1 MRLGA
6 LEAGG
11 TKMVCSI
18 GDETGKILDR
28 AKFPTLSPA
37 ETIPPMIEYFKAAG
51 VEALGISGFGPL
63 DLNPAS
69 PTYGYVTTTPKP
81 GWGNCPLMP
90 EFRDA
95 LNVPVGID
103 TDVGGAALAEY
114 RMGAAKGLANC
125 VYVTVGT
132 GIGAGVIAE
141 GKLLHGMVHPEW
153 GHMLLRPHPEDPMP
167 HGVCPYHDGC
177 LEGLACGQAIDKRWG
192 MPSRDLPKDHIG
204 WEIEAYYLAQFC
216 VTALVAISTEKI
228 ILGGGIMSEE
238 FLFPMIREKTLSM
251 LNGYVAADQVLHH
264 IDDLIVPPGL
274 GIHSGVTGALM
285 LAAEALRREA

>member
-18 GDETGKILDR
+18 GDENGKILDR
-28 AKFPTLSPA
+28 AKFPTLTPA
-37 ETIPPMIEYFKAAG
+37 ETVPPMIEYFQKAG
-51 VEALGISGFGPL
+51 VEALGISSFGPL

-81 GWGNCPLMP
+81 GWANYPLLP
-90 EFRDA
+90 AFREA
-95 LNVPVGID
+95 LKVPVGID

-114 RMGAAKGLANC
+114 LMGAAKGLKNC

-132 GIGAGVIAE
+132 GVGAGVVAE
-141 GKLLHGMVHPEW
+141 GRLLHGMVHPEW
-153 GHMLLRPHPEDPMP
+153 GHMLMRPHPEDPMP
-167 HGVCPYHDGC
+167 RGVCPYHDGC
-177 LEGLACGQAIDKRWG
+177 LEGLACGPAIDKRWG
-192 MPSRDLPKDHIG
+192 MPSRDLPKDHVA

-228 ILGGGIMSEE
+228 VLGGGIMQES
-238 FLFPMIREKTLSM
+238 FLFPMIREKTLSL
-251 LNGYVAADQVLHH
+251 LNGYVAADQVIHH
-264 IDDLIVPPGL
+264 IDEVIVPPGL
-274 GIHSGVTGALM
+274 GVNSGVTGALL
-285 LAAEALRREA
+285 LAAEAAGA

>member
-28 AKFPTLSPA
+28 ATFPTLSPA
-37 ETIPPMIEYFKAAG
+37 ETLPPMIEYFRLAG
-51 VEALGISGFGPL
+51 IEALGISSFGPL
-63 DLNPAS
+63 DLDPAS

-81 GWGNCPLMP
+81 GWGNCPLLP
-90 EFRDA
+90 EFKKA

-103 TDVGGAALAEY
+103 TDVGGAALAEFQ
-114 RMGAAKGLANC
+114 MGAAKGLKNC

-132 GIGAGVIAE
+132 GIGAGVVAE
-141 GKLLHGMVHPEW
+141 GRLLHGMVHPEW
-153 GHMLLRPHPEDPMP
+153 GHMLLRPHPKDPMP
-167 HGVCPYHDGC
+167 RGVCPYHDGC
-177 LEGLACGQAIDKRWG
+177 LEGLACGPAIDRRWG
-192 MPSRDLPKDHIG
+192 VPSRELPRDHIA

-216 VTALVAISTEKI
+216 VSALVAISTEKI
-228 ILGGGIMSEE
+228 VLGGGIMQEK
-238 FLFPMIREKTLSM
+238 FLFPMIREKTLEM

-264 IDDLIVPPGL
+264 IDEVIVPPGL
-274 GIHSGVTGALM
+274 GIHSGVTGALI
-285 LAAEALRREA
+285 LAAEAAKG

>member
-28 AKFPTLSPA
+28 ATFPTLSPA
-37 ETIPPMIEYFKAAG
+37 ETLPPMIEYFKNAG
-51 VEALGISGFGPL
+51 IEALGISSFGPL

-81 GWGNCPLMP
+81 GWGYCPLMP
-90 EFRDA
+90 EFQKA
-95 LNVPVGID
+95 LGVPVGID
-103 TDVGGAALAEY
+103 TDVGGAALAETLL
-114 RMGAAKGLANC
+114 GAAKGLKNC

-132 GIGAGVIAE
+132 GIGAGVVAE
-141 GKLLHGMVHPEW
+141 GQLLHGMVHPEW
-153 GHMLLRPHPEDPMP
+153 GHMLLRPHPEDPTP
-167 HGVCPYHDGC
+167 HGFCPYHDGC
-177 LEGLACGQAIDKRWG
+177 LEGLACGPAIDKRWG
-192 MPSRDLPKDHIG
+192 KPSRELPSDHIA

-228 ILGGGIMSEE
+228 VLGGGIMQEK
-238 FLFPMIREKTLSM
+238 FLFPMIREKTLKL
-251 LNGYVAADQVLHH
+251 LNGYVAADQVTKH
-264 IDDLIVPPGL
+264 IDELIVPPGL
-274 GIHSGVTGALM
+274 GVNSGVTGALL
-285 LAAEALRREA
+285 LAAEAARK